1 MNVVV
6 GVLIALFGL
15 ITAFM
20 GPRVAT
26 TLSGRSH
33 GRFAASNALSF
44 RLIGTVLAVLGLLYA
59 TGVVG

>member
-26 TLSGRSH
+26 TLSGRPN
-33 GRFAASNALSF
+33 GRFAASNALAF

>member
-6 GVLIALFGL
+6 GILIALFGL
-15 ITAFM
+15 ITVFM
-20 GPRVAT
+20 GPRMAT
-26 TLSGRSH
+26 TLGGRSN
-33 GRFAASNALSF
+33 GRFGASNALAF